1 MAGGAAV
8 LGGFGRGT
16 GRLTLRLA
24 TAAAALALAA
34 PVAAQRLDYADL
46 GRAPAAN
53 PRLGYEAVAD
63 EELAGRGPA
72 ASSAPAERTAAA
84 VSDLYLD
91 QMEYVAGQ
99 GADGY
104 AWDISGKVGGPIHR
118 VYLASIGEGTFGGS
132 LDYLEMQAFYSRRVS
147 DMWDFQAG
155 LRYDI
160 RPLPNRAWL
169 TLGMQGSTDALN
181 LGAYAFLSQRGELA
195 ARLYGL
201 WDIPL
206 PGRFVL
212 QPSAELNLFGEDIP
226 ELGLG
231 RGLSYGEAGLR
242 LRYVVHEDRF
252 TPYVGVEYARSFGR
266 TAHLAREAGEDHSG
280 FVFLVGLR
288 SWFD

>member
-1 MAGGAAV
+1 M
-8 LGGFGRGT
+8 LGEFRRGT

-24 TAAAALALAA
+24 AAGLSLVLGA

-46 GRAPAAN
+46 SRAPAAN
-53 PRLGYEAVAD
+53 PRLGYEAVAVED
-63 EELAGRGPA
+63 LAAPASATRTAELAEA
-72 ASSAPAERTAAA
+72 AEGI
-84 VSDLYLD
+84 SDLYLD
-91 QMEYVAGQ
+91 QMEYVAGP

-104 AWDISGKVGGPIHR
+104 AWDISGKVGGPLHR
-118 VYLASIGEGTFGGS
+118 LYLASIGEGTFGGS

-147 DMWDFQAG
+147 DMWDFQVG

-169 TLGMQGSTDALN
+169 TLGMQGSNDVLN

-195 ARLYGL
+195 ARVYGL

-212 QPSAELNLFGEDIP
+212 QPSAELNAFGEDIP
-226 ELGLG
+226 ALGLG

-266 TAHLAREAGEDHSG
+266 TARFARAAGEDPSG
-280 FVFLVGLR
+280 FVFLAGVR
-288 SWFD
+288 SWF